1 VKHVTRASSILVALL
16 LLIAFAQGGSPGPVE
31 AVVTLAE
38 DDVLWTDSA
47 GEAVTHVKPDT
58 TAYLYVKDAGL
69 NAPVSGTATW
79 YGQAAAAGTAF
90 ALPSGNIAGAAT
102 TGTFT
107 LSATGYNTTSSSSTP
122 LSAQPTVTVGTSAA
136 FVISHDVD
144 AGTFAIFT
152 DPGTTATTT
161 ASFSFHTADSYA
173 ASANR
178 VKVTATS
185 DAAGEWV
192 AISEEVFGD
201 ATVTSTS
208 GIFGGSI
215 SLSSSA
221 DAQGE
226 GDGSVWVQDGDSL
239 VVTYYDSAG
248 AIIDSATITVDS
260 VDPAFS
266 SVTPAGGTVTS
277 ETFPQVTFDVTDI
290 GAGLSA
296 GSISVAINGTT
307 VSGLAAYPIADGF
320 RGQFTTSKS
329 WKNTTTSGDGY
340 SVADSTAFD
349 IVITATDAAGNT
361 ATNTVSM
368 TIDETAPTLATAVTG
383 AAANSVVL
391 TFSEVVTAVAA
402 ADFTVAGAAASAAA
416 LDADDAT
423 KVTITAA
430 SNLDADATPVIAVAT
445 GSLKDAALNAVASG
459 STITATDGI
468 SPSLTNVVDKSLAIL
483 ADVVA
488 ITSGSDERIAGGVTG
503 LKITTA
509 GPSGATSNGAAT
521 VTSPTPNNFAAS
533 ITVAAGDT
541 SGQYG
546 VSIQGSDGT
555 NTIDNLTDVAA
566 ESVTTVAGAT
576 TITLANG
583 PLGDANFDGSITAA
597 DITLVGAANET
608 SSVITAVDAS
618 TRTLTVSGLSAGTHA
633 VTYSYV
639 GTDKFEIDQL
649 APTVVVDQAGATIRD
664 TSPYLR
670 MVWDEDEYT
679 GDSYTTVTLT
689 KAELTDPD
697 GTVLDLLASFKTD
710 DNKEFLYGTTDL
722 ALGAYS
728 LTVSATD
735 SAANEGT
742 ATVTFTVAKRTQT
755 IALRP
760 GWNLISLADAPAD
773 GAIATVMSGLEAD
786 IVLTYDPKAAGGWQ
800 TAIRDSAGWSGDLA
814 SMDSSKAYWI
824 HTSDFESLVVDVPGL
839 VAGVTGRPAAY
850 RLVAGWNLIPV
861 GVSDL
866 STTTRDADEYLS
878 GLSWSRAFSYSN
890 LNNAFTTIVPD
901 GNVSDDTEIAVGQ
914 GYWVFLTAAGDLVP

>member
-1 VKHVTRASSILVALL
+1 M
-16 LLIAFAQGGSPGPVE
+16 G
-31 AVVTLAE
+31 AVVTLDE

-69 NAPVSGTATW
+69 HAPVSGTATW

-90 ALPSGNIAGAAT
+90 AIPSGKIGGSAT

-107 LSATGYNTTSSSSTP
+107 LSATGYNTTSSSATP

-136 FVISHDVD
+136 FVISHDTD

-173 ASANR
+173 TGDKR

-185 DAAGEWV
+185 DTAGEWV
-192 AISEEVFGD
+192 AISEAAFGS

-248 AIIDSATITVDS
+248 TIIDSATITVDS

-266 SVTPAGGTVTS
+266 NVTPAGGTVTS
-277 ETFPQVTFDVTDI
+277 ETFPQITFDVTDI
-290 GAGLSA
+290 GAGLTASD
-296 GSISVAINGTT
+296 ISLTINGTAA
-307 VSGLAAYPIADGF
+307 VGLAAYPISDGF

-329 WKNTTTSGDGY
+329 WKNTTSSGDGY
-340 SVADSTAFD
+340 SVSDSTAFD

-383 AAANSVVL
+383 SAANSVVV
-391 TFSEVVTAVAA
+391 TFSEDLTAVAG
-402 ADFTVAGAAASAAA
+402 ADFTVDGTAASAAA

-445 GSLKDAALNAVASG
+445 GNLKDAALNAVTSG
-459 STITATDGI
+459 SEITATDGI
-468 SPSLTNVVDKSLAIL
+468 SPTLTNVVDKSLAIL
-483 ADVVA
+483 EDVVA

-503 LKITTA
+503 LKVTTA

-555 NTIDNLTDVAA
+555 NTIDNLTDVADEA
-566 ESVTTVAGAT
+566 VTTAANAT

-583 PLGDANFDGSITAA
+583 PLGDTNFDGSITAA
-597 DITLVGAANET
+597 DITLVGAGNET

-618 TRTLTVSGLSAGTHA
+618 ARTLTVTGLSAGDHKIS
-633 VTYSYV
+633 YSYV
-639 GTDKFEIDQL
+639 ATDKFEIDQL
-649 APTVVVDQAGATIRD
+649 APTVVVDQSGATIRD

-697 GTVLDLLASFKTD
+697 GTVTDLLSSFKTD
-710 DNKEFLYGTTDL
+710 DNKEFLYGATNL

-773 GAIATVMSGLEAD
+773 GAIATVMDGLEAD

-800 TAIRDSAGWSGDLA
+800 TATRDSAGWSGDLTQI
-814 SMDSSKAYWI
+814 DSSKGYWI

-839 VAGVTGRPAAY
+839 VAGVTGRPAYY
-850 RLVAGWNLIPV
+850 RLVAGWNLVPV

-866 STTTRDADEYLS
+866 ATTTRDADEYLS

-890 LNNAFTTIVPD
+890 LNNAFTAIVPD
-901 GNVSDDTEIAVGQ
+901 GNVGDDTEIAVGQ
-914 GYWVFLTAAGDLVP
+914 GYWVFLTEAGDLVP